1 MTVAFGLAIGFGS
14 FLVGLFMGCIIKL
27 SGAEIMIEQMQE
39 KCKRCIVLGE
49 LKNIKGE
56 PKHE

>member
-1 MTVAFGLAIGFGS
+1 MTLIFAVSFGS

-27 SGAEIMIEQMQE
+27 SGAESMLEQMQE

-49 LKNIKGE
+49 LKNVRGE
-56 PKHE
+56 PKNE